1 MRARKSWASCHPL
14 LAQAILLSAIGVLCV
29 ILYRPI
35 CQHNAIGFDFRDYYI
50 SAAEARQGHDSYSLT
65 GAIGLSERLYGLSP
79 ARAASDFAGRPNMAG
94 PFTTVLMSAVAWLP
108 PSLAYLAW
116 LALLLAALVAS
127 LWGVAR
133 LWPLRSWTLA
143 RLCAFGASPMVF
155 WSLYL
160 GQTTVL
166 VLASWVATLGLL
178 RRRNPFLAGLVL
190 AGGLALKPQLLAGP
204 AVLLA
209 VVLWSWR
216 ARWRHLVL
224 GCSCGLAAAI
234 ACVAVFAEP
243 GAIGHWLALIG
254 QAGAHMAVFDDV
266 SSLSTFY
273 VLHWPRALVALNA
286 ATIAAWAL
294 LCLGLWLRQG
304 RRDPQAWLVQGSV
317 LWLLA
322 TPYVHSHDSLV
333 LLPALWLF
341 WRGMRSHPHPTD
353 RMLDLVVLTV
363 WWIAPY
369 ATMTNATRLI
379 PGIQGLGILVP
390 VTLAVAAFVVGSR
403 DDPATHRPHDRYRP
417 ASQRTVP
424 AVDPKTA

>member
-1 MRARKSWASCHPL
+1 MRTRKSWANYHPL
-14 LAQAILLSAIGVLCV
+14 MAHALLLSAIGALCV

-35 CQHNAIGFDFRDYYI
+35 CQHNPMGFDFRDYDI
-50 SAAEARQGHDSYSLT
+50 SATAARQGHDSYSLT

-79 ARAASDFAGRPNMAG
+79 AQAASDLAGRPNMAD
-94 PFTTVLMSAVAWLP
+94 PFTTVLVSTVAWLP
-108 PSLAYLAW
+108 PSLAYLTW
-116 LALLLAALVAS
+116 LALLLMALVAS

-133 LWPLRSWTLA
+133 LWPLGSWTLA
-143 RLCAFGASPMVF
+143 RLCAFAASPMVF

-166 VLASWVATLGLL
+166 VLAAWVATLGLL
-178 RRRNPFLAGLVL
+178 RRRAPFLAGLVL

-209 VVLWSWR
+209 VVLWSQR
-216 ARWRHLVL
+216 ARWRRLIL
-224 GCSCGLAAAI
+224 GCVCGLAAAI
-234 ACVAVFAEP
+234 AVVEVFAEP
-243 GAIGHWLALIG
+243 GTLGHWLALIG
-254 QAGAHMAVFDDV
+254 QAGARMAVFDDV

-273 VLHWPRALVALNA
+273 VLHWPRALVVLNA
-286 ATIAAWAL
+286 ATIVAWAL

-304 RRDPQAWLVQGSV
+304 WRDPRAWLFQGSV

-322 TPYVHSHDSLV
+322 TPYVHSHDNLV

-341 WRGMRSHPHPTD
+341 WRGRRDHRLD
-353 RMLDLVVLTV
+353 RILDLAVLAV

-390 VTLAVAAFVVGSR
+390 VTLAVAAFVAGSR
-403 DDPATHRPHDRYRP
+403 DDSARQTPTEP
-417 ASQRTVP
+417 SLVLS
-424 AVDPKTA
+424 